1 MAKKVIRLNESEMVK
16 LVEKIVRKVNK
27 KPLRESK
34 NRRKFIKED
43 NNNRL
48 ISKLESIFP
57 NLDAT
62 IEDGVV
68 LVTLYTMSTQDGQVV
83 FKGGTVIQD
92 ENSDVYG
99 IGDFTA
105 QIMTNNSGK
114 QFLDDLDMDINREY
128 NFDDIIDEIKRH
140 TDDGTPYDE
149 EVEDEDY

>member
-57 NLDAT
+57 NLEAS

-68 LVTLYTMSTQDGQVV
+68 LVTLYTMSIEDGVIL
-83 FKGGTVIQD
+83 FKSGMVIQD
-92 ENSDVYG
+92 ENSDIYG
-99 IGDFTA
+99 IGDFSA
-105 QIMTNNSGK
+105 EPITNNL
-114 QFLDDLDMDINREY
+114 LDIVDMDINREY
-128 NFDDIIDEIKRH
+128 DFNEIVDEIKKY
-140 TDDGTPYDE
+140 TGDGTPYDE
-149 EVEDEDY
+149 EVEEDY

>member
-57 NLDAT
+57 NLEAS

-68 LVTLYTMSTQDGQVV
+68 LVTLYTMSTEDGVIL
-83 FKGGTVIQD
+83 FKSGMVIQD
-92 ENSDVYG
+92 ENSDIYG
-99 IGDFTA
+99 IGDFSA
-105 QIMTNNSGK
+105 EPITNNL
-114 QFLDDLDMDINREY
+114 LDIVDMDINREY
-128 NFDDIIDEIKRH
+128 DFNEIVDEIKKY
-140 TDDGTPYDE
+140 TGDGTPYDE
-149 EVEDEDY
+149 EVEEDY